1 MEISGSSF
9 LVTGGASGL
18 GAACCRQLAAIGAK
32 VLIADTNEEAGN
44 SLADTL
50 GTDATFVATDVRIE
64 EDLEAAVAT
73 SVAAHGPLR
82 GLIACAGVLAAER
95 VVGRNG
101 PHDLKM
107 FHNTIDINLNGT
119 FNAARSAAVEIAKST
134 PNQDGERGVIIMTAS
149 IAAWDGQIGQAAY
162 AASKGG
168 IVSMTLPMAR
178 ELGRHGIRVT
188 AIAPG
193 IFATP
198 MMESVNDGLRESLE
212 SQIPFPQRFGLPAEF
227 ASLAQHIIE
236 NQMINGSV
244 LRLDGAVRMGPH

>member
-1 MEISGSSF
+1 
-9 LVTGGASGL
+9 
-18 GAACCRQLAAIGAK
+18 
-32 VLIADTNEEAGN
+32 
-44 SLADTL
+44 
-50 GTDATFVATDVRIE
+50 
-64 EDLEAAVAT
+64 
-73 SVAAHGPLR
+73 
-82 GLIACAGVLAAER
+82 
-95 VVGRNG
+95 
-101 PHDLKM
+101 
-107 FHNTIDINLNGT
+107 
-119 FNAARSAAVEIAKST
+119 
-134 PNQDGERGVIIMTAS
+134 MTAS

-178 ELGRHGIRVT
+178 ELGRHGIRVA

-198 MMESVNDGLRESLE
+198 MMESVSDELRESLE

>member
-1 MEISGSSF
+1 MDISGSSF

-18 GAACCRQLAAIGAK
+18 GAACCRQLSAVGAK

-50 GTDATFVATDVRIE
+50 GADATFVTTDVRIE
-64 EDLEAAVAT
+64 DDLEAAVKT
-73 SVAAHGPLR
+73 SVDVHGPLR

-95 VVGRNG
+95 VVGRDR
-101 PHDLKM
+101 PHDLEM
-107 FHNTIDINLNGT
+107 FRNTIDINLNGT

-178 ELGRHGIRVT
+178 ELGRHGIRVA

-198 MMESVNDGLRESLE
+198 MMESVSDGVRESLE
-212 SQIPFPQRFGLPAEF
+212 SQIPFPQRFGQPTEF